1 MTSTTATTATRTVAD
16 HLAAAS
22 GRQLPEDVERKT
34 IWHTLDTVA
43 ASISGS
49 RLLAGRRAREF
60 ADLNPMPGPAALWGH
75 AATAHPIQA
84 AFVNAMAAHADET
97 DDSHAPSISHPG
109 CAVVPA
115 AFAMAAGRPT
125 SGEQLLRAVAAGY
138 DIGTRM
144 TMALKVSTFDLRGSN
159 PNSHAYA
166 SVFGA
171 VAAAVV
177 AAGMDAHQ
185 ATIGLSYTTQ
195 LASGVT
201 TWLRDSEH
209 VEKAFV
215 FAGMPARNGVFAATI
230 AAARWENVPDAFD
243 GHPNFLDAVSADPD
257 RGVLTGGLGEVFEIM
272 NTNIKKYAVGSPAQA
287 AVQGAEDLLARH
299 DFTAEQV
306 GAVEITLPAGAA
318 HVTDDRNIPDINT
331 QYLVAGTLID
341 RGFSFAMAHDVE
353 RMEEQAIRRIRDVST
368 IVPDP
373 STDGTRSATV
383 TITLTDGRRLSTF
396 VPHVRGTVDD
406 PMTEEEIVR
415 KATDIVEPVLGG
427 PGTRR
432 FLDVMLDLGSLADV
446 ADLGAIVSGPTP

>member
-1 MTSTTATTATRTVAD
+1 MSTPTTTVTRTVAD

-22 GRQLPEDVERKT
+22 SLELPADVERKT

-49 RLLAGRRAREF
+49 QLLAGRRARAF
-60 ADLNPMPGPAALWGH
+60 ADLNPMPGPAPLWGH

-109 CAVVPA
+109 CGVVPA
-115 AFAMAAGRPT
+115 AFAMAACRPT
-125 SGEQLLRAVAAGY
+125 SGRQLLRAVAAGY

-144 TMALKVSTFDLRGSN
+144 TMALGVSTFDLRGSN

-171 VAAAVV
+171 VAGAMV
-177 AAGMDAHQ
+177 AAGMDADQ
-185 ATIGLSYTTQ
+185 ACIGLSYTTQ

-243 GHPNFLDAVSADPD
+243 HHPNFLSAVSDHPDPA
-257 RGVLTGGLGEVFEIM
+257 VLTGGLGQVFEIM

-287 AVQGAEDLLARH
+287 AVQGAENLLAQH
-299 DFTAEQV
+299 AFTADEV
-306 GAVEITLPAGAA
+306 TAIEIKLPAGAA

-353 RMEEQAIRRIRDVST
+353 RMEDPAIRKLRDVST

-373 STDGTRSATV
+373 TTDGTRSATV
-383 TITLTDGRRLSTF
+383 SISLVDGRQLRLF

-415 KATDIVEPVLGG
+415 KTTDIVEPVLGG

-432 FLDVMLDLGSLADV
+432 FLDVMLDLGSLADI
-446 ADLGAIVSGPTP
+446 ADLGPIVSGSRL